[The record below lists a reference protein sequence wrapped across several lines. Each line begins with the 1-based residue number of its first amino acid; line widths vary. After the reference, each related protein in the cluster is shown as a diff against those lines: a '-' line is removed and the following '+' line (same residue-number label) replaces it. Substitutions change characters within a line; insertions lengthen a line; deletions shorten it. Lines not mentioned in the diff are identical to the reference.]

1 MHEKKIF
8 TPPFSMGR
16 HDGRGGRSFRPGRKN
31 GFRDKKGKGNTYRE
45 RSQGNF
51 GKRGGKAR
59 VAISRY
65 VLEYQKSNMHVPT
78 RDHQST
84 TTVNGHVSDFNS
96 SSCRP
101 NVDDREHTTN
111 QRNANQEIKP
121 DRVESSFA
129 SKSLPTEDMS
139 EEQQDMLKM
148 FGFAGF
154 GTTKGRAVVDNQHGP
169 AKGGARIEKG
179 PRKYRQ
185 YMNRLGKNR
194 LLDKDNTGSQS
205 SKII

>member
-1 MHEKKIF
+1 
-8 TPPFSMGR
+8 MGR
-16 HDGRGGRSFRPGRKN
+16 HDGRGGRSFGPGRKN
-31 GFRDKKGKGNTYRE
+31 GFRDKNGKGNTYRE

-78 RDHQST
+78 RDHQSG

-111 QRNANQEIKP
+111 KKEMLIK
-121 DRVESSFA
+121 R
-129 SKSLPTEDMS
+129 
-139 EEQQDMLKM
+139 
-148 FGFAGF
+148 
-154 GTTKGRAVVDNQHGP
+154 
-169 AKGGARIEKG
+169 
-179 PRKYRQ
+179 
-185 YMNRLGKNR
+185 
-194 LLDKDNTGSQS
+194 
-205 SKII
+205 

>member
-1 MHEKKIF
+1 MHEEKF
-8 TPPFSMGR
+8 LPRLFSMGR
-16 HDGRGGRSFRPGRKN
+16 RDGRGGRSFRPGRKN
-31 GFRDKKGKGNTYRE
+31 GFRDKNGKVNTYRE

-51 GKRGGKAR
+51 GQRGGKAR

-78 RDHQST
+78 RDHQSG

-101 NVDDREHTTN
+101 NVDQREHTTSK
-111 QRNANQEIKP
+111 RNANQEIKP
-121 DRVESSFA
+121 DRAESSSA
-129 SKSLPTEDMS
+129 SNSLPTEDMS

-154 GTTKGRAVVDNQHGP
+154 GTTKDKAVVDNQHGP

-194 LLDKDNTGSQS
+194 LLDKDTGSQS

>member
-1 MHEKKIF
+1 
-8 TPPFSMGR
+8 
-16 HDGRGGRSFRPGRKN
+16 
-31 GFRDKKGKGNTYRE
+31 
-45 RSQGNF
+45 
-51 GKRGGKAR
+51 
-59 VAISRY
+59 
-65 VLEYQKSNMHVPT
+65 MHVPT